1 MYRRV
6 LVPLDGS
13 ALAERALA
21 HAEQIAAPGGEI
33 VLFQVL
39 EPEAVMPPLGAAE
52 VGSVREA
59 ERVAREMREAT
70 ARARQIAER
79 YLDGVRR
86 LVRRTDLTVSVR
98 VEEGHPA
105 DRIAEV
111 ATDVDVVAM
120 STHGRTGL
128 AHLLMGSVAEKVV
141 RHASV
146 PVLVVGAKPP
156 EAER

>member
-39 EPEAVMPPLGAAE
+39 EPETVMPPLGAGETATM
-52 VGSVREA
+52 REA
-59 ERVAREMREAT
+59 ERVVREMRESS
-70 ARARQIAER
+70 ARARRVAER
-79 YLDGVRR
+79 YLEGVKR
-86 LVRRTDLTVSVR
+86 LVRRDDVTTAIR
-98 VEEGHPA
+98 VEEGHAA
-105 DRIAEV
+105 DRITEA
-111 ATDVDVVAM
+111 AADADAVAM

-141 RHASV
+141 RHARV
-146 PVLVVGAKPP
+146 PVLVVGGTPP
-156 EAER
+156 EGR

>member
-21 HAEQIAAPGGEI
+21 HAERIAAPGGEI

-39 EPEAVMPPLGAAE
+39 EPEMVMPPMPRGEMAT
-52 VGSVREA
+52 VRDA
-59 ERVAREMREAT
+59 ERVAREMREAS
-70 ARARQIAER
+70 ARARQAAER
-79 YLDGVRR
+79 YLEGVKRRVRR
-86 LVRRTDLTVSVR
+86 SDLGVSLR

-105 DRIAEV
+105 DRITEV
-111 ATDVDVVAM
+111 AADADVIAM

-128 AHLLMGSVAEKVV
+128 AHLFIGSVAERVV
-141 RHASV
+141 RHAPV
-146 PVLVVGAKPP
+146 PVLVVGARP
-156 EAER
+156 AEGR